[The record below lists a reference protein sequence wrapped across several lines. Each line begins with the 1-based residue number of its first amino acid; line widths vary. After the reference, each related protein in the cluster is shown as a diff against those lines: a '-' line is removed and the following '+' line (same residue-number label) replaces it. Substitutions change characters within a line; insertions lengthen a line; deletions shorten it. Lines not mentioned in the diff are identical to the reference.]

1 LARDPSYYSTEYVEN
16 NDIPHH
22 ESVTAEP
29 AIDLYAFQF
38 PLSRADQ
45 RNLTCLLGAV
55 PALLEQAKVNLQKSN
70 ARDLWVYGAG
80 TLRNQS
86 EVLGRLQAGTL
97 DMRTLEGS
105 RHANLAGADQALL
118 IALERARKATD
129 AFISWIESEA
139 PKKTDRKSV
148 VEGKGVES

>member
-1 LARDPSYYSTEYVEN
+1 MAGRTDSRLSVDRGGDERAGFRSDGSAAVGARPFILCHRIWRAQRRSQ
-16 NDIPHH
+16 H
-22 ESVTAEP
+22 EGVTAAP
-29 AIDLYAFQF
+29 AIDLFAFQF

-55 PALLEQAKVNLQKSN
+55 PALLEQAKVNLRKSN

-86 EVLGRLQAGTL
+86 EVLGKLQAGTL

-105 RHANLAGADQALL
+105 RHANLAGAGRALL
-118 IALERARKATD
+118 IALEH
-129 AFISWIESEA
+129 
-139 PKKTDRKSV
+139 
-148 VEGKGVES
+148 